1 MIFWRS
7 SGDVMKKK
15 LAIFDLDG
23 TLFDTKDV
31 NYHAYKAALNECG
44 YDMSYDYYC
53 NYCNGRHYT
62 TFLAAILGEDN
73 QIIQTVHNQKKRLYS
88 KYLNKAVCNEHL
100 FRLISAMRE
109 QYYTAIVTT
118 ASRQNVNDILEYA
131 GEKESYFDLILTAE
145 DFSRTKP
152 DPEGFLMAMERFGV
166 SPEDTIIWE
175 DSEVGLDAAKAS
187 GAYYVKVFGYN

>member
-1 MIFWRS
+1 
-7 SGDVMKKK
+7 MKKK

-31 NYHAYKAALNECG
+31 NYHAYKAALNEYG

-62 TFLAAILGEDN
+62 TFLPPILGDDK
-73 QIIQTVHNQKKRLYS
+73 QVLQAVHSQKKRLYS
-88 KYLNKAVCNEHL
+88 EYLNKAVCNEHL
-100 FRLISAMRE
+100 FRLISSMRE

-118 ASRQNVNDILEYA
+118 ASRQNVNDILKYA
-131 GEKESYFDLILTAE
+131 GDKGSYFDLILTAE
-145 DFSRTKP
+145 DFTKTKP
-152 DPEGFLMAMERFGV
+152 NPEGFLMAMDRFEM

-175 DSEVGLDAAKAS
+175 DSEVGLEAAKAS
-187 GAYYVKVFGYN
+187 GAYYVQVHGFN